1 MKESENKEDTNE
13 EPLIDKESNQEKI
26 DVIDNEQDKEKQ
38 VDQLEI
44 GKQEEESEE
53 SSNKLLQDKLL
64 SKKYTKD
71 DSPEDKENEGM
82 NCPAAERYT
91 YDPYLESNFINRFF
105 FYWAFTILR
114 MAKKYRLKTT
124 DLGTPAPSNNARIF
138 AQHLHRIWDDLG
150 YKNYENY
157 ALFRTVVR
165 SNACP
170 LITVMILSGLQ
181 AGLDY
186 FSVIITKQFID
197 YFNTEDSKNDS
208 SFTIDAP
215 LWVLGCMFL
224 GTQIITAFLGLHTQ
238 MIQSNF
244 GNRAGYELNCFIY
257 NKILNYAPSGFTQR
271 ANHGEIINFIQI
283 DSMRLSFLVAI
294 APNAF
299 VAPLMIIAYI
309 YLLFD
314 FFGLTFL
321 SGLTILL
328 TFMVMNYFIAKAFR
342 RRQKRMMGKKDI
354 CMKVTTETLENIKI
368 LKLYNWENEFKRKI
382 LETRGV
388 EMDYTAKR
396 YVMTNLNQT
405 VNWLCP
411 TLVSIITIGVYQIFN
426 DSFNISTMLIG
437 LSIFS
442 KLQNPVR
449 MLPNVINSIL
459 ETTVS
464 LKRIE
469 DFLKQPDIKREIIH
483 KGPYDENG
491 EYAIKI
497 SGGNFSWG
505 VKQKKNQSRWFVPGK
520 KGKKGPPRGVPPG
533 GFPGGPEGGEGFAP
547 QRPGPGGLPKPKIK
561 NEDENENDIIT
572 NSDSKRTTVRMG
584 DPGKEEQEK
593 IDPNNQGNE
602 EGQEIERDGCKIQV
616 AIPKG
621 VDYDLTLKNIN
632 FEVKP
637 GELVAIV
644 GEVGCGKSSLLQAII
659 NDLILL
665 NPKEC
670 DGVHING
677 KVGYAA
683 QIPWIQN
690 DTIRNNI
697 LFSKPFDEEKY
708 NNVLSL
714 CQLNEDL
721 ETFEGKDLTE
731 IGEKGVNLSGGQKV
745 RISLARTIYNEPDI
759 YLFDDPISALDANVG
774 KKIMKHCIVNHL
786 KGKTRVVVTH
796 ALSYLKYMD
805 RIVYMKSGRIEWTG
819 TYQEVQDQPFYSELA
834 KTGGISRAKSGDVN
848 ESSIDNK
855 DEKKIKKKEDDKIV
869 KLIQEEEQSRGGI
882 KYTVYLSYFRYMG
895 GICYIIT
902 VVIIMCLWQ
911 ANKGGSDLWLAYWSQ
926 SENQDKSKDDPKYKW
941 IFFSIF
947 SGLGL
952 LSVFFM
958 FLRIIMLTKG
968 VIRLGRTV
976 HRDMVERLIK
986 APINLFHETVP
997 RGQIYNRLSKDLD
1010 HMNFSMWSLGDLLTS
1025 LLSVIGSFVL
1035 CGIYDPYSLFYMP
1048 VVFIIG
1054 YFVTTFF
1061 LSGSRPLTRIASISR
1076 SPILNVI
1083 SETLPGNPTIRA
1095 FEEENFY
1102 KEKYFDKINNSLNIN
1117 LITKGTNVWFQE
1129 QFKFVSIIYLTYL
1142 VLRTILDEENVTAQ
1156 SCSIVFTYSVLLQ
1169 EYLGNIFNRCAFLEN
1184 DMVSMERCCK
1194 YMHIVQE
1201 EPSYIP
1207 EMDDKLREQNWP
1219 QNGEIEF
1226 KDFSVRYR
1234 PGLDKVLK
1242 KINFHIQPG
1251 EKVGVCGRTGSGKST
1266 ICLCLFRI
1274 LEAAEGQIFIDNIDI
1289 SKIGLDLLR
1298 SNLTIIPQDPC
1309 LMEGTLKYNI
1319 DPFNLTKNDEIIQI
1333 LKDIGFE
1340 YTETDDKIMDKMIE
1354 QGGSNLSVGQKQLVC
1369 IARALLR
1376 KSKIVVMDEATANID
1391 MNTEQIIQKALNLVL
1406 ENSTVI
1412 TVAHRIK
1419 TIINYDKI
1427 LVLDAG
1433 EVKEFDTPSN
1443 LIKDENS
1450 LFHELYTKST
1460 L

>member
-1 MKESENKEDTNE
+1 
-13 EPLIDKESNQEKI
+13 
-26 DVIDNEQDKEKQ
+26 
-38 VDQLEI
+38 
-44 GKQEEESEE
+44 
-53 SSNKLLQDKLL
+53 
-64 SKKYTKD
+64 
-71 DSPEDKENEGM
+71 
-82 NCPAAERYT
+82 
-91 YDPYLESNFINRFF
+91 
-105 FYWAFTILR
+105 
-114 MAKKYRLKTT
+114 
-124 DLGTPAPSNNARIF
+124 
-138 AQHLHRIWDDLG
+138 
-150 YKNYENY
+150 
-157 ALFRTVVR
+157 
-165 SNACP
+165 
-170 LITVMILSGLQ
+170 
-181 AGLDY
+181 
-186 FSVIITKQFID
+186 
-197 YFNTEDSKNDS
+197 
-208 SFTIDAP
+208 
-215 LWVLGCMFL
+215 
-224 GTQIITAFLGLHTQ
+224 
-238 MIQSNF
+238 
-244 GNRAGYELNCFIY
+244 
-257 NKILNYAPSGFTQR
+257 
-271 ANHGEIINFIQI
+271 
-283 DSMRLSFLVAI
+283 
-294 APNAF
+294 
-299 VAPLMIIAYI
+299 
-309 YLLFD
+309 
-314 FFGLTFL
+314 
-321 SGLTILL
+321 
-328 TFMVMNYFIAKAFR
+328 
-342 RRQKRMMGKKDI
+342 MMGKKDL
-354 CMKVTTETLENIKI
+354 CMKATTETLDNIKI
-368 LKLYNWENEFKRKI
+368 LKLYNWENEFKKKI
-382 LETRGV
+382 LDAKRI
-388 EMDYTAKR
+388 EMDYTTER
-396 YVMTNLNQT
+396 FNMTILNT
-405 VNWLCP
+405 TLNWLCP
-411 TLVSIITIGVYQIFN
+411 TLVSIITIGVYQQFHET
-426 DSFNISTMLIG
+426 FNISTMLIG

-442 KLQNPVR
+442 KLQGPIA
-449 MLPNVINSIL
+449 MLPDVINSIL

-464 LKRIE
+464 MKRIE
-469 DFLKQPDIKREIIH
+469 DFLKQPDVKKELVH
-483 KGPYDENG
+483 QGKYDPNG

-497 SGGNFSWG
+497 SKGCFSWG
-505 VKQKKNQSRWFVPGK
+505 VKQIEKKSRWDVNKEK
-520 KGKKGPPRGVPPG
+520 KPKTTENSEQSEKS
-533 GFPGGPEGGEGFAP
+533 EKSEKSDNSDKNIIIEE
-547 QRPGPGGLPKPKIK
+547 QLPKEKIINRYTNTSEN
-561 NEDENENDIIT
+561 NEMKEFNEKKENIENINNI
-572 NSDSKRTTVRMG
+572 
-584 DPGKEEQEK
+584 KEE
-593 IDPNNQGNE
+593 GNE
-602 EGQEIERDGCKIQV
+602 LIRDNCKIQV
-616 AIPKG
+616 EIPKG
-621 VDYDLTLKNIN
+621 IEYDVTLKNID

-659 NDLILL
+659 NCLILL

-677 KVGYAA
+677 RIGYAA

-697 LFSKPFDEEKY
+697 IFSKPFEEEKY
-708 NNVLSL
+708 NKVLSL

-774 KKIMKHCIVNHL
+774 KKIMKNCIVKYL
-786 KGKTRVVVTH
+786 EGKTRVVVTH

-805 RIVYMKSGRIEWTG
+805 RIIYMKSGRIEWSG
-819 TYQEVQDQPFYSELA
+819 TFKEVQSQPFYSELA
-834 KTGGISRAKSGDVN
+834 KTSGLSKALSGDVN

-855 DEKKIKKKEDDKIV
+855 DQTKYQKKEEDKVV
-869 KLIQEEEQSRGGI
+869 KLIKEEEQSRGGVSY
-882 KYTVYLSYFRYMG
+882 KVYLDYFRYMG
-895 GICYIIT
+895 GICYIASIF
-902 VVIIMCLWQ
+902 IIMVFWQ
-911 ANKGGSDLWLAYWSQ
+911 ANKGGSDLWLAFWSED
-926 SENQDKSKDDPKYKW
+926 ENQQKSVDDPSYKW
-941 IFFSIF
+941 IFYSIF

-1010 HMNFSMWSLGDLLTS
+1010 HMNFSMWSFGDLLVS

-1035 CGIYDPYSLFYMP
+1035 CGIYDFYSLFYMP
-1048 VVFIIG
+1048 VVFIVG

-1061 LSGSRPLTRIASISR
+1061 LGGSRPLTRIASISR

-1095 FEEENFY
+1095 FEDELFY

-1117 LITKGTNVWFQE
+1117 LITRGTNVWFQE
-1129 QFKFVSIIYLTYL
+1129 QFKFVSIVYLAYL
-1142 VLRTILDEENVTAQ
+1142 VVRTILDEENVTPQ
-1156 SCSIVFTYSVLLQ
+1156 RCSIVFTYSVLLQ
-1169 EYLGNIFNRCAFLEN
+1169 EYLGSIFNRCAFLEN

-1194 YMHIVQE
+1194 YMTIVQE
-1201 EPSYIP
+1201 APSHIP
-1207 EMDDKLREQNWP
+1207 EVDDKLIENHWP
-1219 QNGEIEF
+1219 QGGEIEF

-1234 PGLDKVLK
+1234 PGTEIVLK

-1274 LEAAEGQIFIDNIDI
+1274 LEAHEGQIFIDNVDI
-1289 SKIGLDLLR
+1289 STIGLDLLR

-1309 LMEGTLKYNI
+1309 LLEGTLKYNI
-1319 DPFNLTKNDEIIQI
+1319 DPFNKNKNEDIIQI

-1340 YTETDDKIMDKMIE
+1340 YTESDDKIMDKMIE

-1433 EVKEFDTPSN
+1433 EVKEFDSPTN
-1443 LIKDENS
+1443 LLKDENS
-1450 LFHELYTKST
+1450 LFHELFNKST

>member
-1 MKESENKEDTNE
+1 
-13 EPLIDKESNQEKI
+13 
-26 DVIDNEQDKEKQ
+26 
-38 VDQLEI
+38 
-44 GKQEEESEE
+44 
-53 SSNKLLQDKLL
+53 
-64 SKKYTKD
+64 
-71 DSPEDKENEGM
+71 
-82 NCPAAERYT
+82 
-91 YDPYLESNFINRFF
+91 
-105 FYWAFTILR
+105 
-114 MAKKYRLKTT
+114 
-124 DLGTPAPSNNARIF
+124 
-138 AQHLHRIWDDLG
+138 
-150 YKNYENY
+150 
-157 ALFRTVVR
+157 
-165 SNACP
+165 
-170 LITVMILSGLQ
+170 
-181 AGLDY
+181 
-186 FSVIITKQFID
+186 
-197 YFNTEDSKNDS
+197 
-208 SFTIDAP
+208 
-215 LWVLGCMFL
+215 
-224 GTQIITAFLGLHTQ
+224 
-238 MIQSNF
+238 
-244 GNRAGYELNCFIY
+244 
-257 NKILNYAPSGFTQR
+257 
-271 ANHGEIINFIQI
+271 
-283 DSMRLSFLVAI
+283 
-294 APNAF
+294 
-299 VAPLMIIAYI
+299 
-309 YLLFD
+309 
-314 FFGLTFL
+314 
-321 SGLTILL
+321 
-328 TFMVMNYFIAKAFR
+328 
-342 RRQKRMMGKKDI
+342 MMGKKDI

-382 LETRGV
+382 LESRSV

-396 YVMTNLNQT
+396 YVMTNLNQA

-411 TLVSIITIGVYQIFN
+411 TLVSIVTIGIYQLFH
-426 DSFNISTMLIG
+426 DTFNISTMLIG

-449 MLPNVINSIL
+449 MLPSVINNIL

-469 DFLKQPDIKREIIH
+469 DFLKQPDINRDVIH

-505 VKQKKNQSRWFVPGK
+505 VKQKKKQSRWFVPGK
-520 KGKKGPPRGVPPG
+520 KGKKGPPGGGPPG
-533 GFPGGPEGGEGFAP
+533 GFPGPSEGGEGFP
-547 QRPGPGGLPKPKIK
+547 PRPGFKPKGKEGEDNK
-561 NEDENENDIIT
+561 NEIIT
-572 NSDSKRTTVRMG
+572 NSDSQRTTVRMG
-584 DPGKEEQEK
+584 DPNEKEPEK

-602 EGQEIERDGCKIQV
+602 EGKEIERDGCKIQV
-616 AIPKG
+616 PIPKG

-632 FEVKP
+632 LEVKP

-644 GEVGCGKSSLLQAII
+644 GEVGCGKSSLLQALI
-659 NDLILL
+659 NELILL

-677 KVGYAA
+677 RVGYAA

-708 NNVLSL
+708 NNVLKL

-745 RISLARTIYNEPDI
+745 RISLARMIYNEPDI

-774 KKIMKHCIVNHL
+774 KKIMKYCIVNHL

-805 RIVYMKSGRIEWTG
+805 RIIYMKSGRIEWTG
-819 TYQEVQDQPFYSELA
+819 TYQGVQEQPFYSELA
-834 KTGGISRAKSGDVN
+834 KTIGFSKAKSGDVN
-848 ESSIDNK
+848 ESSLDNK
-855 DEKKIKKKEDDKIV
+855 DDKKIKKKEDEKIV
-869 KLIQEEEQSRGGI
+869 KLVTEEEQSRGGI
-882 KYTVYLSYFRYMG
+882 KYTVYLDYFRYMG

-902 VVIIMCLWQ
+902 VVIIMGLWQ

-926 SENQDKSKDDPKYKW
+926 EKNQNKSKEEPKYKW

-1035 CGIYDPYSLFYMP
+1035 CGIYDKYSLLYMP
-1048 VVFIIG
+1048 IVFIVG
-1054 YFVTTFF
+1054 YYVTKFF

-1095 FEEENFY
+1095 FGEENFY

-1117 LITKGTNVWFQE
+1117 LITRGANVWFQE

-1169 EYLGNIFNRCAFLEN
+1169 EYLGSIFNRCAFLEN

-1207 EMDDKLREQNWP
+1207 EVDDKLKEEHWP

-1234 PGLDKVLK
+1234 PGTEIVLK

-1251 EKVGVCGRTGSGKST
+1251 EKVGICGRTGSGKST

-1274 LEAAEGQIFIDNIDI
+1274 LEATEGQIFIDNTDI
-1289 SKIGLDLLR
+1289 AKIGLDLLR

-1319 DPFNLTKNDEIIQI
+1319 DPFNQSKNEEIIQI
-1333 LKDIGFE
+1333 LKDIGFD
-1340 YTETDDKIMDKMIE
+1340 YTEPDDKIMDKMIE
-1354 QGGSNLSVGQKQLVC
+1354 AGGSNLSVGQKQLVC

-1406 ENSTVI
+1406 ENSTVL

>member
-1 MKESENKEDTNE
+1 MKESENENE
-13 EPLIDKESNQEKI
+13 EPLINKEVKHENLEVLDKP
-26 DVIDNEQDKEKQ
+26 KENK
-38 VDQLEI
+38 DMPINQLET
-44 GKQEEESEE
+44 GKLEEESEE
-53 SSNKLLQDKLL
+53 ESNKLLQDKLL
-64 SKKYTKD
+64 SKKYSKED
-71 DSPEDKENEGM
+71 EDNLPEEEMGIS
-82 NCPAAERYT
+82 CPAAERYT
-91 YDPYLESNFINRFF
+91 YDPYLESNIINRFF

-114 MAKKYRLKTT
+114 MAKKYKLKTS

-138 AQHLHRIWDDLG
+138 SKHLHIIWDELG

-170 LITVMILSGLQ
+170 LIIVMILSALQ

-197 YFNTEDSKNDS
+197 YFNDSDVKGDS
-208 SFTIDAP
+208 SFSIDAP
-215 LWVLGCMFL
+215 LWVLGLMFL
-224 GTQIITAFLGLHTQ
+224 GTQVITAFLGLHTQ
-238 MIQSNF
+238 MVQSNF

-283 DSMRLSFLVAI
+283 DSMRLSFLVAV

-328 TFMVMNYFIAKAFR
+328 SFMIMNYFIAKAFR

-382 LETRGV
+382 LESRAV
-388 EMDYTAKR
+388 EMDYTDKR
-396 YVMTNLNQT
+396 YVMTNLNQI

-411 TLVSIITIGVYQIFN
+411 TLVSIVTIGVYQLFH
-426 DSFNISTMLIG
+426 DTFNISTMLIG

-442 KLQNPVR
+442 KLQGPVR
-449 MLPNVINSIL
+449 MLPNVINNIL

-483 KGPYDENG
+483 KGPYDQNG

-497 SGGNFSWG
+497 SKGSFSWG

-520 KGKKGPPRGVPPG
+520 KSKKKGPPGPPG
-533 GFPGGPEGGEGFAP
+533 DFPIPPGEASNIPSRPEF
-547 QRPGPGGLPKPKIK
+547 RPK
-561 NEDENENDIIT
+561 NEKKEDKAEEEINT
-572 NSDSKRTTVRMG
+572 NSDSQRSTVQMG
-584 DPGKEEQEK
+584 NPDIEPQGK
-593 IDPNNQGNE
+593 IDENSPGNE
-602 EGQEIERDGCKIQV
+602 EVPEIERDGCKIQV

-621 VDYDLTLKNIN
+621 VDYDLTLKNIDL
-632 FEVKP
+632 EVKP

-659 NDLILL
+659 NSLILL

-697 LFSKPFDEEKY
+697 LFSKDFDEEKY
-708 NNVLSL
+708 NRVLSL

-774 KKIMKHCIVNHL
+774 KKIMKNCIVQYL

-805 RIVYMKSGRIEWTG
+805 RIIYMKSGRIEWTG
-819 TYQEVQDQPFYSELA
+819 NYSEVQSQPFYAELA
-834 KTGGISRAKSGDVN
+834 KTSGFSRALSGDVN
-848 ESSIDNK
+848 ESSIDKK
-855 DEKKIKKKEDDKIV
+855 DEKKIQKKEDEKVV
-869 KLIQEEEQSRGGI
+869 KLIKEEEQSQGGI
-882 KYTVYLSYFRYMG
+882 KYTVYLDYFRYMG
-895 GICYIIT
+895 GLCYIIT
-902 VVIIMCLWQ
+902 VLIIMCLWQ

-926 SENQDKSKDDPKYKW
+926 EKNQNKSKDNPKYKW

-958 FLRIIMLTKG
+958 FIRIIMLTKG

-1025 LLSVIGSFVL
+1025 LLSVIGAFIL
-1035 CGIYDPYSLFYMP
+1035 CGIYDRFSLLYMP
-1048 VVFIIG
+1048 VVFIVG

-1083 SETLPGNPTIRA
+1083 SETLPGNSTIRA

-1117 LITKGTNVWFQE
+1117 LISRGTNVWFQE
-1129 QFKFVSIIYLTYL
+1129 QFKFVSIIYLAYL
-1142 VLRTILDEENVTAQ
+1142 VARTIFDEDNVTAQ
-1156 SCSIVFTYSVLLQ
+1156 SCSIVFTYSVQLQ
-1169 EYLGNIFNRCAFLEN
+1169 EYLGSIFNRCAFLEN

-1201 EPSYIP
+1201 EPSHIP
-1207 EMDDKLREQNWP
+1207 DIDDKLIEEKWP
-1219 QNGEIEF
+1219 QQGEIEF

-1234 PGLDKVLK
+1234 PGTEIVLK

-1274 LEAAEGQIFIDNIDI
+1274 LEAEEGQIFIDNVDI
-1289 SKIGLDLLR
+1289 STIGLDLLR

-1309 LMEGTLKYNI
+1309 LLEGTLKYNI
-1319 DPFNLTKNDEIIQI
+1319 DPFNKNENEDIVKI

-1340 YTETDDKIMDKMIE
+1340 YTESDDKILDKMIE

-1427 LVLDAG
+1427 LVLDSG
-1433 EVKEFDTPSN
+1433 EVKEFDSPSN
-1443 LIKDENS
+1443 LLKDENS
-1450 LFHELYTKST
+1450 LFHELFTKST

>member
-1 MKESENKEDTNE
+1 MKESENENE
-13 EPLIDKESNQEKI
+13 EPLVNKE
-26 DVIDNEQDKEKQ
+26 EQKENLEVLDSPKENKDKQ

-44 GKQEEESEE
+44 AKPEEESEE
-53 SSNKLLQDKLL
+53 ESNKLLQSKLL
-64 SKKYTKD
+64 SEKHTKEKED
-71 DSPEDKENEGM
+71 DLPEEERGM
-82 NCPAAERYT
+82 ACPASERYT
-91 YDPYLESNFINRFF
+91 YDPYLESNIINRFF

-114 MAKKYRLKTT
+114 MAKKYKLKTT

-138 AQHLHRIWDDLG
+138 AKHLHRIWDELG

-170 LITVMILSGLQ
+170 LIIVMILSGLQ

-197 YFNTEDSKNDS
+197 YFNDSDVKGDS
-208 SFTIDAP
+208 SFAIDAP
-215 LWVLGCMFL
+215 LWVLGLMFL

-238 MIQSNF
+238 MVQSNF

-257 NKILNYAPSGFTQR
+257 NKILNYAPSGFIQR

-283 DSMRLSFLVAI
+283 DSMRLSFLVAV

-314 FFGLTFL
+314 FFGLTFI

-328 TFMVMNYFIAKAFR
+328 TFMIMNYFIAKAFR

-382 LETRGV
+382 LEARSV
-388 EMDYTAKR
+388 EMDYTDKR

-411 TLVSIITIGVYQIFN
+411 TLVSIVTIGVYQLFH
-426 DSFNISTMLIG
+426 DTFNISTMLIG

-442 KLQNPVR
+442 KLQGPVR
-449 MLPNVINSIL
+449 MLPNVINNIL

-469 DFLKQPDIKREIIH
+469 DFLKQPDIQREIIH
-483 KGPYDENG
+483 KGPYDPNG
-491 EYAIKI
+491 EFAIKI
-497 SGGNFSWG
+497 SKGNFSWG
-505 VKQKKNQSRWFVPGK
+505 VKQKKKQSRWFVPGK
-520 KGKKGPPRGVPPG
+520 KGKKKGPGDFPIPPG
-533 GFPGGPEGGEGFAP
+533 EGANLPSANFRPTGG
-547 QRPGPGGLPKPKIK
+547 KPNINKEEKEDKIAK
-561 NEDENENDIIT
+561 EINT
-572 NSDSKRTTVRMG
+572 NSDSQRSTVRMG
-584 DPGKEEQEK
+584 DPNEETPDK
-593 IDPNNQGNE
+593 IDDNNPGNE
-602 EGQEIERDGCKIQV
+602 EGHEIERDGCKIQV

-621 VDYDLTLKNIN
+621 VDYDLTLKNID

-659 NDLILL
+659 NSLILL

-677 KVGYAA
+677 KLGYAA

-708 NNVLSL
+708 NRVLNL

-774 KKIMKHCIVNHL
+774 KKIMKNCIVKYL

-805 RIVYMKSGRIEWTG
+805 RIIYMKSGRIEWSG
-819 TYQEVQDQPFYSELA
+819 NYSEVQSQPFYSELA
-834 KTGGISRAKSGDVN
+834 KTSGFSRAKSGDVN

-855 DEKKIKKKEDDKIV
+855 DEKKFKKKDDDKIV
-869 KLIQEEEQSRGGI
+869 KLIKEEEQSQGGI
-882 KYTVYLSYFRYMG
+882 KYTVYLDYFRYMG

-902 VVIIMCLWQ
+902 VFVIMCLWQ

-926 SENQDKSKDDPKYKW
+926 EKNQNKSKDNPKYKW
-941 IFFSIF
+941 VFFSIF

-968 VIRLGRTV
+968 VVRLGRTV

-1025 LLSVIGSFVL
+1025 LLSVIGAFIL
-1035 CGIYDPYSLFYMP
+1035 CGIYDTYSLLYMP
-1048 VVFIIG
+1048 VVFIVG

-1083 SETLPGNPTIRA
+1083 SETLPGNSTIRA

-1117 LITKGTNVWFQE
+1117 LITRGTNVWFQE
-1129 QFKFVSIIYLTYL
+1129 QFKFVSIFYLAYL
-1142 VLRTILDEENVTAQ
+1142 VARTIFNEDDVTAQ
-1156 SCSIVFTYSVLLQ
+1156 SCSIVFTYSVQLQ
-1169 EYLGNIFNRCAFLEN
+1169 EYLGSIFNRCAFLEN

-1194 YMHIVQE
+1194 YMHIIQE
-1201 EPSYIP
+1201 EPSYLP
-1207 EMDDKLREQNWP
+1207 EKDDKLIEEKWP
-1219 QNGEIEF
+1219 KNGEIEF

-1234 PGLDKVLK
+1234 PGTEIVLK

-1274 LEAAEGQIFIDNIDI
+1274 LEAEEGQIFIDNIDI
-1289 SKIGLDLLR
+1289 ATIGLDLLR

-1309 LMEGTLKYNI
+1309 LLEGTLKYNI
-1319 DPFNLTKNDEIIQI
+1319 DPFNKNKNEDIIQI

-1340 YTETDDKIMDKMIE
+1340 YTESDDKIMDKMIE

-1427 LVLDAG
+1427 LVLDSG
-1433 EVKEFDTPSN
+1433 EVKEFDSPTN
-1443 LIKDENS
+1443 LLKDENS

>member
-1 MKESENKEDTNE
+1 MKETENTND
-13 EPLIDKESNQEKI
+13 EPLIDKEAKQDNIEVLDKPKEEK
-26 DVIDNEQDKEKQ
+26 DKAI
-38 VDQLEI
+38 DQLEI
-44 GKQEEESEE
+44 GKSEEESEE
-53 SSNKLLQDKLL
+53 SNKLLQDKLI
-64 SKKYTKD
+64 STKYSKD
-71 DSPEDKENEGM
+71 DTQNQQEDEGM
-82 NCPAAERYT
+82 ACPASERYT

-105 FYWAFTILR
+105 FYWAFSILR
-114 MAKKYRLKTT
+114 MAKKYRLKPT
-124 DLGTPAPSNNARIF
+124 DLGTPAKSNNARIF
-138 AQHLHRIWDDLG
+138 AKHLHRIWDDLG

-165 SNACP
+165 SNACA
-170 LITVMILSGLQ
+170 LITVMILSALQ

-197 YFNTEDSKNDS
+197 YFNTDKDQKGDST
-208 SFTIDAP
+208 FTIDAP
-215 LWVLGCMFL
+215 LWVLGLMFL
-224 GTQIITAFLGLHTQ
+224 GTQMITAFLGLHTQ

-257 NKILNYAPSGFTQR
+257 NKILNYAPSGFIQR

-328 TFMVMNYFIAKAFR
+328 SFMVMNYFIAKAFR

-382 LETRGV
+382 LESRSV

-411 TLVSIITIGVYQIFN
+411 TLVSIVTIGIYQAFHEK
-426 DSFNISTMLIG
+426 FNISTMLIG

-449 MLPNVINSIL
+449 MLPNVINNIL

-469 DFLKQPDIKREIIH
+469 DFLKQPDIQRDIIK

-497 SGGNFSWG
+497 TGGNFSWG
-505 VKQKKNQSRWFVPGK
+505 VKQKKKQSRWFVPGK
-520 KGKKGPPRGVPPG
+520 KGKKRGPGGPPPG
-533 GFPGGPEGGEGFAP
+533 GFPHGPGGGEGFP
-547 QRPGPGGLPKPKIK
+547 PRPDFKPKGEKKEDDENK
-561 NEDENENDIIT
+561 NEINTQSSSNSNRSTVQMADPNEAVPDKIDENN
-572 NSDSKRTTVRMG
+572 
-584 DPGKEEQEK
+584 P
-593 IDPNNQGNE
+593 GNE
-602 EGQEIERDGCKIQV
+602 EGHEIERDGCKIQV

-621 VDYDLTLKNIN
+621 VDYDLTLKNID

-644 GEVGCGKSSLLQAII
+644 GEVGCGKSSLLQAIV
-659 NDLILL
+659 NNLVLL

-677 KVGYAA
+677 RVGYAA

-697 LFSKPFDEEKY
+697 LFSKPFEEEKY

-774 KKIMKHCIVNHL
+774 KKIMKNCIVNHL

-805 RIVYMKSGRIEWTG
+805 RIIYMKQGRINWVG
-819 TYQEVQDQPFYSELA
+819 TYKEVQDQPFYSELA
-834 KTGGISRAKSGDVN
+834 KTSGFSKKLSGDVN

-855 DEKKIKKKEDDKIV
+855 DDNKIKKKEDDKVV

-882 KYTVYLSYFRYMG
+882 KYTVYLDYFRYMG
-895 GICYIIT
+895 GICYIVT
-902 VVIIMCLWQ
+902 VVIIMCFWQ
-911 ANKGGSDLWLAYWSQ
+911 ANKGGSDLWLAYWSKE
-926 SENQDKSKDDPKYKW
+926 ENQQKSIEDKKYKW
-941 IFFSIF
+941 IFFGVF

-968 VIRLGRTV
+968 VVRLGRTV

-1025 LLSVIGSFVL
+1025 LLSVIGAFVL
-1035 CGIYDPYSLFYMP
+1035 CGIYDYYSLFYMP
-1048 VVFIIG
+1048 FVFIVG
-1054 YFVTTFF
+1054 YFVTRFF

-1117 LITKGTNVWFQE
+1117 LITRGTNVWFQE
-1129 QFKFVSIIYLTYL
+1129 QFKFVSIIYLGYL
-1142 VLRTILDEENVTAQ
+1142 VARTIFNQENVTAQ

-1207 EMDDKLREQNWP
+1207 DMDDKLKEEKWP
-1219 QNGEIEF
+1219 NNGEIEF

-1234 PGLDKVLK
+1234 PGTEIVLK

-1274 LEAAEGQIFIDNIDI
+1274 LEATEGQIFIDNIDI
-1289 SKIGLDLLR
+1289 STIGLDLLR

-1309 LMEGTLKYNI
+1309 LLEGTLKYNI
-1319 DPFNLTKNDEIIQI
+1319 DPFNKCKNEEIIQI
-1333 LKDIGFE
+1333 LKDIGFD
-1340 YTETDDKIMDKMIE
+1340 YTEPDDKIMDKMIE
-1354 QGGSNLSVGQKQLVC
+1354 QGGANLSVGQKQLVC

-1433 EVKEFDTPSN
+1433 EVKEFDSPTN
-1443 LIKDENS
+1443 LLKDETS

>member
-1 MKESENKEDTNE
+1 MKESENKIE
-13 EPLIDKESNQEKI
+13 EPLINKDAKQEKI
-26 DVIDNEQDKEKQ
+26 EVLGNQKENKGDKQIE
-38 VDQLEI
+38 QLEV
-44 GKQEEESEE
+44 GKTEEESEE
-53 SSNKLLQDKLL
+53 GESNKLLQEKIKF
-64 SKKYTKD
+64 SKNDTKNG
-71 DSPEDKENEGM
+71 EIEEEEGM
-82 NCPAAERYT
+82 ECPADERYT
-91 YDPYLESNFINRFF
+91 YDPYLGSNIINRFF

-114 MAKKYRLKTT
+114 MAKKYKLKTR
-124 DLGTPAPSNNARIF
+124 DLGTPSTSNNARMF
-138 AQHLHRIWDDLG
+138 SKNLHRIWDDLE

-165 SNACP
+165 SNSCA
-170 LITVMILSGLQ
+170 LITVMILSALQ

-197 YFNTEDSKNDS
+197 YFNKSGKKDDT
-208 SFTIDAP
+208 SFTLDLP
-215 LWVLGCMFL
+215 LWVLGSMFL
-224 GTQIITAFLGLHTQ
+224 GTQIISAFLNLHTQ
-238 MIQSNF
+238 MIQTNF

-328 TFMVMNYFIAKAFR
+328 SFMVMNYFIAKAFR

-382 LETRGV
+382 LDARKV
-388 EMDYTAKR
+388 EMDFTAKR

-411 TLVSIITIGVYQIFN
+411 TLVSIITIGVYQLFN
-426 DSFNISTMLIG
+426 DTFNISTMLIG

-442 KLQNPVR
+442 KLQGPVR

-469 DFLKQPDIKREIIH
+469 DFLKQPDINKDLIKR
-483 KGPYDENG
+483 GDYNENG

-497 SGGNFSWG
+497 EGGNFSWG
-505 VKQKKNQSRWFVPGK
+505 VKQKKKISRWFVPGK
-520 KGKKGPPRGVPPG
+520 KGKKGPPG
-533 GFPGGPEGGEGFAP
+533 GFGQPEGGEGFP
-547 QRPGPGGLPKPKIK
+547 PKTGFNPKGGNHGPKGPTPEDNNK
-561 NEDENENDIIT
+561 NEINT
-572 NSDSKRTTVRMG
+572 NSDSQRTTVQMP
-584 DPGKEEQEK
+584 DPNSETPEK
-593 IDPNNQGNE
+593 IDVNNPGNP
-602 EGQEIERDGCKIQV
+602 EGQEMIRDGCKIQV
-616 AIPKG
+616 YVPKG

-637 GELVAIV
+637 GELVGIV

-659 NDLILL
+659 NGLILL

-677 KVGYAA
+677 RVGYSA

-697 LFSKPFDEEKY
+697 LFSGKFDEEKY
-708 NNVLSL
+708 NRVLSL

-774 KKIMKHCIVNHL
+774 KKIMKNCIVKYL
-786 KGKTRVVVTH
+786 KGKTRIVVTH

-805 RIVYMKSGRIEWTG
+805 RIVYMKQGRIEWTG
-819 TYQEVQDQPFYSELA
+819 TYQEVQNQPFYSELA
-834 KTGGISRAKSGDVN
+834 KTTGFSKALSGDIN
-848 ESSIDNK
+848 ESSMDAKEENK
-855 DEKKIKKKEDDKIV
+855 FKKKEDDKVV
-869 KLIQEEEQSRGGI
+869 KLIKEEEQSRGGI
-882 KYTVYLSYFRYMG
+882 KYTVYLDYFRYMG
-895 GICYIIT
+895 GICYMIT
-902 VVIIMCLWQ
+902 VFIIMCLWQ
-911 ANKGGSDLWLAYWSQ
+911 LNKGGSDLWLAYWS
-926 SENQDKSKDDPKYKW
+926 EDKNQERSKDDPKYKW
-941 IFFSIF
+941 IFFGIF

-968 VIRLGRTV
+968 VVRLGRTV
-976 HRDMVERLIK
+976 HRDMIERLIK

-1010 HMNFSMWSLGDLLTS
+1010 HMNFSMWALGDLLIS
-1025 LLSVIGSFVL
+1025 LLSVIGSFIL
-1035 CGIYDPYSLFYMP
+1035 CGIYDTYSLLYMP
-1048 VVFIIG
+1048 VVFIVG
-1054 YFVTTFF
+1054 FFVTTFY

-1083 SETLPGNPTIRA
+1083 SETLPGNSTIRA
-1095 FEEENFY
+1095 FQEENFY
-1102 KEKYFDKINNSLNIN
+1102 KEKYFDKINDSLNIN
-1117 LITKGTNVWFQE
+1117 LISRGTSIWFQE
-1129 QFKFVSIIYLTYL
+1129 MFKFVSIVYLAYL
-1142 VLRTILDEENVTAQ
+1142 VVRTIFNEENMTAQ
-1156 SCSIVFTYSVLLQ
+1156 SCSIIFTYSVLLQ
-1169 EYLGNIFNRCAFLEN
+1169 DYLGSIFSRCANLEN

-1194 YMHIVQE
+1194 YMKIVQE

-1207 EMDDKLREQNWP
+1207 EVDDKLKSENWP

-1234 PGLDKVLK
+1234 PGTEIVLK
-1242 KINFHIQPG
+1242 KINFHVQPG

-1274 LEAAEGQIFIDNIDI
+1274 LEATEGQIFIDNTDI
-1289 SKIGLDLLR
+1289 STIGLDLLR

-1309 LMEGTLKYNI
+1309 LLEGTLKYNI
-1319 DPFNLTKNDEIIQI
+1319 DPFNKNKNEDIIQI

-1340 YTETDDKIMDKMIE
+1340 YTESDDKIMDKMIE

-1433 EVKEFDTPSN
+1433 EVKEFDSPTN
-1443 LIKDENS
+1443 LLKDENS
-1450 LFHELYTKST
+1450 LFHELFSKST

>member
-1 MKESENKEDTNE
+1 MKEEDNPKD
-13 EPLIDKESNQEKI
+13 EPLIIKENNKENEEVLDNQKGNKDDKPIK
-26 DVIDNEQDKEKQ
+26 
-38 VDQLEI
+38 QLEVDNT
-44 GKQEEESEE
+44 EEESEE
-53 SSNKLLQDKLL
+53 TESNKLLQDKIQF
-64 SKKYTKD
+64 KD
-71 DSPEDKENEGM
+71 DKKKLLEEDEGM
-82 NCPAAERYT
+82 DCPPAERYT

-105 FYWAFTILR
+105 FYWAYSILR
-114 MAKKYRLKTT
+114 MAKKYRLKTS
-124 DLGTPAPSNNARIF
+124 DLGTPSANNNARIF
-138 AQHLHRIWDDLG
+138 AKNLHRIWDDLH
-150 YKNYENY
+150 YKDIENY
-157 ALFRTVVR
+157 ALFKTVIR
-165 SNACP
+165 SNGCA
-170 LITVMILSGLQ
+170 LITVMILSALQ

-197 YFNTEDSKNDS
+197 FFNTTGPKDDST
-208 SFTIDAP
+208 FTLDLP
-215 LWVLGCMFL
+215 LWALGSMFL
-224 GTQIITAFLGLHTQ
+224 GTQIIAAFLNLHTQ
-238 MIQSNF
+238 MIQTNF

-257 NKILNYAPSGFTQR
+257 NKILNYAPSGFIQR

-294 APNAF
+294 APNTF
-299 VAPLMIIAYI
+299 VAPLMIGAYI

-314 FFGLTFL
+314 FFGFTFI
-321 SGLTILL
+321 SGLIVLL
-328 TFMVMNYFIAKAFR
+328 SFMVMNYFIAKAFR

-382 LETRGV
+382 LDSRKV
-388 EMDYTAKR
+388 EMDFTAKR

-411 TLVSIITIGVYQIFN
+411 TLVSIITIGIYQLFN

-437 LSIFS
+437 LSIFT
-442 KLQNPVR
+442 KLQGPVR
-449 MLPNVINSIL
+449 MLPGVINSIL

-469 DFLKQPDIKREIIH
+469 DFLKQPDINRDLIKRG
-483 KGPYDENG
+483 KYDENG

-505 VKQKKNQSRWFVPGK
+505 VKQKKKQSRWFVPGK
-520 KGKKGPPRGVPPG
+520 KGKKGPPGPPG
-533 GFPGGPEGGEGFAP
+533 GFPPMGGEGF
-547 QRPGPGGLPKPKIK
+547 PGKPGFKPGEGKKPEPKGPTPNFGN
-561 NEDENENDIIT
+561 NEINT
-572 NSDSKRTTVRMG
+572 NSDSQRSTVMM
-584 DPGKEEQEK
+584 Q
-593 IDPNNQGNE
+593 DPNRETQREVDENNPGNE
-602 EGQEIERDGCKIQV
+602 EGHEMIRDGCKIQV
-616 AIPKG
+616 AVPKG
-621 VDYDLTLKNIN
+621 IDFDLTLKNID

-659 NDLILL
+659 NSLILL

-670 DGVHING
+670 DGIHING
-677 KVGYAA
+677 RVGYSA

-708 NNVLSL
+708 NRVLSL

-745 RISLARTIYNEPDI
+745 RVSLARTIYNEPDI

-774 KKIMKHCIVNHL
+774 KKIMKNCIVKYL

-805 RIVYMKSGRIEWTG
+805 RIIYMKKGKIEWSG
-819 TYQEVQDQPFYSELA
+819 TYQEVQSQPFYSELA
-834 KTGGISRAKSGDVN
+834 KTTGFGRALSGDVN
-848 ESSIDNK
+848 ESSTDAK
-855 DEKKIKKKEDDKIV
+855 DENKIKKKEDDKVV
-869 KLIQEEEQSRGGI
+869 KLIKEEEQSLGGI
-882 KYTVYLSYFRYMG
+882 KYTVYLDYFRYMG
-895 GICYIIT
+895 GICYMIT
-902 VVIIMCLWQ
+902 VLIVMCLWQ
-911 ANKGGSDLWLAYWSQ
+911 LNKGGSDLWLAYWSEEKNQ
-926 SENQDKSKDDPKYKW
+926 SKSKDDPKYKW
-941 IFFSIF
+941 IFFGIF

-968 VIRLGRTV
+968 VVRLGRTV
-976 HRDMVERLIK
+976 HKDMIERLIK

-1010 HMNFSMWSLGDLLTS
+1010 HMNFSMWALGDLLTS
-1025 LLSVIGSFVL
+1025 LLSVIGSFIL
-1035 CGIYDPYSLFYMP
+1035 CGIYDTYSLLYMP
-1048 VVFIIG
+1048 VVFIVG
-1054 YFVTTFF
+1054 YFVTTFY

-1095 FEEENFY
+1095 FQDETFY
-1102 KEKYFDKINNSLNIN
+1102 KEKYYDKINNSLNIN
-1117 LITKGTNVWFQE
+1117 LISRGTSIWFQE
-1129 QFKFVSIIYLTYL
+1129 MFKFMSIIYLAYL
-1142 VLRTILDEENVTAQ
+1142 VVRTIFNRENVTAQ
-1156 SCSIVFTYSVLLQ
+1156 SCSIIFTYSVLLQ
-1169 EYLGNIFNRCAFLEN
+1169 EYLGSIFSRCANLEN

-1207 EMDDKLREQNWP
+1207 NIDDPLKQDSWP
-1219 QNGEIEF
+1219 KNGEIEF

-1234 PGLDKVLK
+1234 PGTEIVLK
-1242 KINFHIQPG
+1242 KINFHVQPG

-1274 LEAAEGQIFIDNIDI
+1274 LEATEGNIYIDNVDI
-1289 SKIGLDLLR
+1289 ATIGLDLLR

-1309 LMEGTLKYNI
+1309 LLEGTLKYNI
-1319 DPFNLTKNDEIIQI
+1319 DPFNKNKNEDIIQI
-1333 LKDIGFE
+1333 LKDIGFD
-1340 YTETDDKIMDKMIE
+1340 YTEPDDKIMDKMIE
-1354 QGGSNLSVGQKQLVC
+1354 QNGANLSVGQKQLVC

-1433 EVKEFDTPSN
+1433 EVKEFDTPTN
-1443 LIKDENS
+1443 LLKDENS

>member
-1 MKESENKEDTNE
+1 MKEEDNPKD
-13 EPLIDKESNQEKI
+13 EPLIIKENNKENEEVLDNQKGNKDDKPIK
-26 DVIDNEQDKEKQ
+26 
-38 VDQLEI
+38 QLEVDNT
-44 GKQEEESEE
+44 EEESEE
-53 SSNKLLQDKLL
+53 TESNKLLQDKIQF
-64 SKKYTKD
+64 KD
-71 DSPEDKENEGM
+71 DKKKLLEEDEGM
-82 NCPAAERYT
+82 DCPPAERYT

-105 FYWAFTILR
+105 FYWAYSILR
-114 MAKKYRLKTT
+114 MAKKYRLKTS
-124 DLGTPAPSNNARIF
+124 DLGTPSANNNARIF
-138 AQHLHRIWDDLG
+138 AKNLHRIWDDLH
-150 YKNYENY
+150 YKDIENY
-157 ALFRTVVR
+157 ALFKTVIR
-165 SNACP
+165 SNGCA
-170 LITVMILSGLQ
+170 LITVMILSALQ

-197 YFNTEDSKNDS
+197 FFNTTGPKDDST
-208 SFTIDAP
+208 FTLDLP
-215 LWVLGCMFL
+215 LWALGSMFL
-224 GTQIITAFLGLHTQ
+224 GTQIIAAFLNLHTQ
-238 MIQSNF
+238 MIQTNF

-257 NKILNYAPSGFTQR
+257 NKILNYAPSGFIQR

-294 APNAF
+294 APNTF
-299 VAPLMIIAYI
+299 VAPLMIGAYI

-314 FFGLTFL
+314 FFGFTFI
-321 SGLTILL
+321 SGLIVLL
-328 TFMVMNYFIAKAFR
+328 SFMVMNYFIAKAFR

-382 LETRGV
+382 LDSRKV
-388 EMDYTAKR
+388 EIDFTAKR

-411 TLVSIITIGVYQIFN
+411 TLVSIITIGIYQLFN

-437 LSIFS
+437 LSIFT
-442 KLQNPVR
+442 KLQGPVR

-469 DFLKQPDIKREIIH
+469 DFLKQPDINRDLIKRG
-483 KGPYDENG
+483 KYDENG

-505 VKQKKNQSRWFVPGK
+505 VKQKKKQSRWFVPGK
-520 KGKKGPPRGVPPG
+520 KGKKGPPGPPG
-533 GFPGGPEGGEGFAP
+533 GFPPMGGEGF
-547 QRPGPGGLPKPKIK
+547 PGKPGFKPGEGKKPEPKGPTPNFGN
-561 NEDENENDIIT
+561 NEINT
-572 NSDSKRTTVRMG
+572 NSDSQRSTVMM
-584 DPGKEEQEK
+584 Q
-593 IDPNNQGNE
+593 DPNRETQREVDENNPGNE
-602 EGQEIERDGCKIQV
+602 EGHEMIRDGCKIQV
-616 AIPKG
+616 AVPKG
-621 VDYDLTLKNIN
+621 IDFDLTLKNID

-659 NDLILL
+659 NSLILL

-670 DGVHING
+670 DGIHING
-677 KVGYAA
+677 RVGYSA

-708 NNVLSL
+708 NRVLSL

-745 RISLARTIYNEPDI
+745 RVSLARTIYNEPDI

-774 KKIMKHCIVNHL
+774 KKIMKNCIVKYL

-805 RIVYMKSGRIEWTG
+805 RIIYMKKGKIEWSG
-819 TYQEVQDQPFYSELA
+819 TYQEVQSQPFYSELA
-834 KTGGISRAKSGDVN
+834 KTSGFAKALSGDVN
-848 ESSIDNK
+848 ESSTDAKDDN
-855 DEKKIKKKEDDKIV
+855 KIKKKEDDKIV
-869 KLIQEEEQSRGGI
+869 KLVKEEEQSRGGI
-882 KYTVYLSYFRYMG
+882 KYTVYFDYFRYMG
-895 GICYIIT
+895 GICYMIT
-902 VVIIMCLWQ
+902 VLIVMCLWQ
-911 ANKGGSDLWLAYWSQ
+911 LNKGGSDLWLAYWSEDKNQ
-926 SENQDKSKDDPKYKW
+926 SKSKDDPKYKW
-941 IFFSIF
+941 IFFGIF

-958 FLRIIMLTKG
+958 FLRIIMLTQG
-968 VIRLGRTV
+968 VVRLGRTV
-976 HRDMVERLIK
+976 HKDMVERLIK

-1010 HMNFSMWSLGDLLTS
+1010 HMNFSMWALGDLLTS
-1025 LLSVIGSFVL
+1025 LLSVIGSFIL
-1035 CGIYDPYSLFYMP
+1035 CGIYDTYSLLYMP
-1048 VVFIIG
+1048 VVFIVG
-1054 YFVTTFF
+1054 YFVTTFY

-1095 FEEENFY
+1095 FQDETFY
-1102 KEKYFDKINNSLNIN
+1102 KEKYYDKINNSLNIN
-1117 LITKGTNVWFQE
+1117 LISRGTSIWFQE
-1129 QFKFVSIIYLTYL
+1129 MFKFVSIIYLTYL
-1142 VLRTILDEENVTAQ
+1142 VVRTIFNEENVTAQ
-1156 SCSIVFTYSVLLQ
+1156 SCSIIFTYSVLLQ
-1169 EYLGNIFNRCAFLEN
+1169 EYLGSIFSRCANLEN

-1207 EMDDKLREQNWP
+1207 NIDDPLKKDNWP

-1234 PGLDKVLK
+1234 PGTEIVLK
-1242 KINFHIQPG
+1242 KINFHVQPG

-1274 LEAAEGQIFIDNIDI
+1274 LEATEGKIYIDNVDI
-1289 SKIGLDLLR
+1289 ATVGLDLLR

-1309 LMEGTLKYNI
+1309 LLEGTLKYNI
-1319 DPFNLTKNDEIIQI
+1319 DPFNKSKNEDIIQI
-1333 LKDIGFE
+1333 LKDIGFD
-1340 YTETDDKIMDKMIE
+1340 YTEPDDKIMDKMIE
-1354 QGGSNLSVGQKQLVC
+1354 QNGANLSVGQKQLVC

-1433 EVKEFDTPSN
+1433 EVKEFDTPTN
-1443 LIKDENS
+1443 LLKNENS